1 MKSNQPGKKIG
12 LWMSTSLVIG
22 NMIGAGVFLMPAALA
37 AYGGIS
43 ILGWLFSAIGALLLA
58 KVFSKLS
65 TLVRNK
71 DGGPYVYT
79 KEGIGDFAGFLVA
92 WGYWISIW
100 VANAAIAIAFVSALS
115 VFFPVLETNA
125 IYAVLL
131 GLGAIWFLTW
141 VNSRGVR
148 ESGKMQVATTLLKLI
163 PLLLV
168 IIGGLFYFNPDNF
181 IPFNPSAE
189 TNMGAI
195 AITATMTLY
204 AFLGVESATVP
215 AGNVENPEKT
225 IPKATML
232 GTLVTTLIY
241 IFSTVVVMGM
251 IPSGILSES
260 PAPFADA
267 MAIISGE
274 WGRNLVAAGAAIA
287 AFGALNGWILIQG
300 QIAKATSKDDLFPRV
315 FRRENN
321 KGVPALG
328 MVIGSILTS
337 IVMLMNYT
345 NGLVEQFKFIIV
357 LTTLCCLIPYLFTTA
372 AYVLILTERKLPNL
386 KWLPE
391 IVLAGLAF
399 IFSLWAIY
407 GAGERAVFWG
417 FLLLLAGIPFY
428 VWMKFRNRTKKLEQ
442 Q

>member
-1 MKSNQPGKKIG
+1 MGQEIKKIG
-12 LWMSTSLVIG
+12 LWTSTSLVIG
-22 NMIGAGVFLMPAALA
+22 NMIGAGIFMMPAALA

-43 ILGWLFSAIGALLLA
+43 IFGWILSAAGALLLA

-65 TLVRNK
+65 VLVPNK
-71 DGGPYVYT
+71 NGGPYVYSRI
-79 KEGIGDFAGFLVA
+79 GLGDFAGFLVA

-100 VANAAIAIAFVSALS
+100 VSNAAVAIAFVSAMS

-131 GLGAIWFLTW
+131 GLGAIWLLTW

-148 ESGKMQVATTLLKLI
+148 ETGKLQVVTTLLKMI
-163 PLLLV
+163 PLILV
-168 IIGGLFYFNPDNF
+168 IIGGVFFFDINNF

-189 TNMGAI
+189 TNLGAI
-195 AITATMTLY
+195 AITGTMTLY
-204 AFLGVESATVP
+204 AFLGIESATVP
-215 AGNVENPEKT
+215 AGNVKNPEKT

-241 IFSTVVVMGM
+241 ILSTVVVMGM
-251 IPSGILSES
+251 IPSDILSTS

-267 MAIISGE
+267 MEIMAGV
-274 WGRNLVAAGAAIA
+274 WGRDLVAAGAAIA

-300 QIAKATSKDDLFPRV
+300 QIPMATAKDDLFPRV
-315 FRRENN
+315 FRKENK

-337 IVMLMNYT
+337 MVMLMNYAG
-345 NGLVEQFKFIIV
+345 GLVEQFKFIVTLSV
-357 LTTLCCLIPYLFTTA
+357 LAALIPYLFTTA
-372 AYVLILTERKLPNL
+372 AYVLILINKKFGEQ
-386 KWLPE
+386 KWLLP
-391 IVLAGLAF
+391 IGLA
-399 IFSLWAIY
+399 SLAFVYSFWAIY
-407 GAGERAVFWG
+407 GAGNEAVFWG

-428 VWMKFRNRTKKLEQ
+428 VWMKFRNRNKKDI
-442 Q
+442 